1 MNARISGLL
10 LLAAAGALGGAVG
23 CASNPTADG
32 SGTPSRIVADFDSLA
47 VDSIGGT
54 SSFTAW
60 VVDSRLTPLVQAVSF
75 AMCSGGGT
83 VASVHSDGTYNPQPP
98 GTSYQAIV
106 TGVGAGATCV
116 TVSSSGLPSVN
127 VKVTVP

>member
-1 MNARISGLL
+1 M
-10 LLAAAGALGGAVG
+10 
-23 CASNPTADG
+23 
-32 SGTPSRIVADFDSLA
+32 
-47 VDSIGGT
+47 
-54 SSFTAW
+54 
-60 VVDSRLTPLVQAVSF
+60 DSRLTPLVQAVTF

-83 VASVHSDGTYNPQPP
+83 VASVQNDGSYNPVPP

-116 TVSSSGLPSVN
+116 TVSSSGLASIN

>member
-10 LLAAAGALGGAVG
+10 LLAAVGALGGAAG
-23 CASNPTADG
+23 CVSNPTADG
-32 SGTPSRIVADFDSLA
+32 AGTPSRIVANFDSLA
-47 VDSIGGT
+47 IDSIGGT
-54 SSFTAW
+54 ASFTAW
-60 VVDSRLTPLVQAVSF
+60 VVDSRLTPLVQAVTF
-75 AMCSGGGT
+75 AVCSGGGS
-83 VASVHSDGTYNPQPP
+83 VASVHNDGTYNPVPP

-116 TVSSSGLPSVN
+116 TVSSSGLASIN